1 MHPLLRLHL
10 QDLSDQLG
18 RLHLLGR
25 LDLQRLSGRLDLQR
39 LSGRLDLQRLSGR
52 SGLLPDRLVLLRPS
66 GLLLRLCR

>member
-1 MHPLLRLHL
+1 MRPLLRLHL

-18 RLHLLGR
+18 RLHLL
-25 LDLQRLSGRLDLQR
+25 
-39 LSGRLDLQRLSGR
+39 GRLDLQRLSGR